1 MKNKNILSSV
11 LLIYFICL
19 ILRLFEYFVLRTDST
34 VIGEALFHKLAGIAV
49 LIIFASLYK
58 YKAEEVG
65 FSLYKCEIK
74 LAAGLLFGIFCFAIA
89 YFVEVLIVKASGSYI
104 GLSFYVTSY
113 SVNGNLGN
121 QTGFFFFALCIF
133 GNLVNVVMEEGVF
146 RGLFI
151 RRLQEKFS
159 YSSTAVISAVL
170 FGFWHGVAP
179 VRSFIDG
186 ELSAFGLF
194 MNCLIL
200 ILSSAVVGY
209 KYGLITKITG
219 SGFMAMGDHFVNN
232 TLVNI
237 LHVLSENG
245 VDQLQMVRI
254 SIAQTLSFILVLV
267 FYFYSKNHKKQLQ
280 ISEAEIS
287 ESIE

>member
-1 MKNKNILSSV
+1 MKKKNVLYSV
-11 LLIYFICL
+11 LLIYFVCL
-19 ILRLFEYFVLRTDST
+19 LLRMFEYFVLRTDLS
-34 VIGEALFHKLAGIAV
+34 VIGEALFHKLAGIAI
-49 LIIFASLYK
+49 LIFCARLYK
-58 YKAEEVG
+58 YRADEIG
-65 FSLYKCEIK
+65 FSPEKSGIK
-74 LAAGLLFGIFCFAIA
+74 LLCGLLFGLVCFAIA
-89 YFVEVLIVKASGSYI
+89 YFTEGLILKSSGTYS
-104 GLSFYVTSY
+104 GLKFYVTSY

-121 QTGFFFFALCIF
+121 QTGLAFFALCIF
-133 GNLVNVVMEEGVF
+133 GNIVNVIMEEGVF

-159 YSSTAVISAVL
+159 YSSAAILSAL
-170 FGFWHGVAP
+170 IFGLWHGVAP

-186 ELSAFGLF
+186 ESSLFGLF
-194 MNCLIL
+194 MNCMIL

-232 TLVNI
+232 TLVNV

-245 VDQLQMVRI
+245 SDNLQMVRI

-267 FYFYSKNHKKQLQ
+267 YFFLQKKEQ
-280 ISEAEIS
+280 S
-287 ESIE
+287 

>member
-1 MKNKNILSSV
+1 
-11 LLIYFICL
+11 
-19 ILRLFEYFVLRTDST
+19 
-34 VIGEALFHKLAGIAV
+34 
-49 LIIFASLYK
+49 
-58 YKAEEVG
+58 
-65 FSLYKCEIK
+65 
-74 LAAGLLFGIFCFAIA
+74 
-89 YFVEVLIVKASGSYI
+89 
-104 GLSFYVTSY
+104 
-113 SVNGNLGN
+113 
-121 QTGFFFFALCIF
+121 
-133 GNLVNVVMEEGVF
+133 MEEGVF

-159 YSSTAVISAVL
+159 YSSTAIISAVL
-170 FGFWHGVAP
+170 FCFWHGVAP

-186 ELSAFGLF
+186 ELSTFGLF

-237 LHVLSENG
+237 LHVVSADG
-245 VDQLQMVRI
+245 VDQLQMMRI
-254 SIAQTLSFILVLV
+254 SIAQTLSFILVLI

-287 ESIE
+287 ETIE

>member
-1 MKNKNILSSV
+1 
-11 LLIYFICL
+11 LL
-19 ILRLFEYFVLRTDST
+19 EYFLLRTDST
-34 VIGEALFHKLAGIAV
+34 VIGEALFHKLAGIV
-49 LIIFASLYK
+49 ILIIFARIYK
-58 YKAEEVG
+58 YKADEVG
-65 FSLYKCEIK
+65 FSLYKCELK
-74 LAAGLLFGIFCFAIA
+74 LAAGLLFGIFCFVIA
-89 YFVEVLIVKASGSYI
+89 YLIEVLIVKASGSYS
-104 GLSFYVTSY
+104 GLKLYVTSY

-121 QTGFFFFALCIF
+121 QTGLFFFALCIF
-133 GNLVNVVMEEGVF
+133 GNIVNVVMEEGVF

-159 YSSTAVISAVL
+159 YASTAIISAAL
-170 FGFWHGVAP
+170 FGLWHGVAP

-186 ELSAFGLF
+186 ESSVFGLF

-200 ILSSAVVGY
+200 ILTSAVVGY

-237 LHVLSENG
+237 LHVLSADG
-245 VDQLQMVRI
+245 ADQLQMLRI
-254 SIAQTLSFILVLV
+254 SIAQTLSFILVLI
-267 FYFYSKNHKKQLQ
+267 FYFYSKNHKKGLQ
-280 ISEAEIS
+280 ISESQSA

>member
-1 MKNKNILSSV
+1 MKNKNIFSSV
-11 LLIYFICL
+11 LLIYCICF
-19 ILRLFEYFVLRTDST
+19 ILRLIEYFLLRTDST
-34 VIGEALFHKLAGIAV
+34 VIGEALFHKLAGIAI
-49 LIIFASLYK
+49 LFIFARIYK
-58 YKAEEVG
+58 YKADEIG
-65 FSLYKCEIK
+65 FSLNKCGIK
-74 LAAGLLFGIFCFAIA
+74 LVAGLIFGLFCFALA
-89 YFVEVLIVKASGSYI
+89 YFVEVLIVKASGSYT
-104 GLSFYVTSY
+104 GLQFYVTSY

-121 QTGFFFFALCIF
+121 QTGLFFFALCIF
-133 GNLVNVVMEEGVF
+133 GNIVNVVMEEGVF

-159 YSSTAVISAVL
+159 YSSTAIISAVL

-186 ELSAFGLF
+186 ELSTFGLI

-245 VDQLQMVRI
+245 ADQLQMVRI

-267 FYFYSKNHKKQLQ
+267 YYFYSKKHKKSPQ
-280 ISEAEIS
+280 IS

>member
-11 LLIYFICL
+11 FLIYLICF
-19 ILRLFEYFVLRTDST
+19 ILRLIEYFLLRTDST
-34 VIGEALFHKLAGIAV
+34 VIGEALFHKLAGIAI
-49 LIIFASLYK
+49 LIIFARIYK
-58 YKAEEVG
+58 YKAAEVG
-65 FSLYKCEIK
+65 FSPKKGGLK
-74 LAAGLLFGIFCFAIA
+74 LLTGLLFGISCFALA
-89 YFVEVLIVKASGSYI
+89 YFVEVLIVKSSGTYT
-104 GLSFYVTSY
+104 GLHFYVTSY

-121 QTGFFFFALCIF
+121 QTGLLFFALCFF
-133 GNLVNVVMEEGVF
+133 GNIVNVIMEEGVF

-151 RRLQEKFS
+151 RRLQERFS
-159 YSSTAVISAVL
+159 YASTAIISAVL

-179 VRSFIDG
+179 VRSFLDG
-186 ELSAFGLF
+186 ELSALGLI

-245 VDQLQMVRI
+245 ADQLQMIRI
-254 SIAQTLSFILVLV
+254 SIAQTLSFILVLAY
-267 FYFYSKNHKKQLQ
+267 YFYSKNHKKSLQ
-280 ISEAEIS
+280 VS

>member
-11 LLIYFICL
+11 LLIYFICFV
-19 ILRLFEYFVLRTDST
+19 LRLFEYFVLRTDLS
-34 VIGEALFHKLAGIAV
+34 VIGEALFHKLAGIGI
-49 LIIFASLYK
+49 LFLFARMYQ
-58 YKAEEVG
+58 YKADEIGV
-65 FSLYKCEIK
+65 SLEKCGLK
-74 LAAGLLFGIFCFAIA
+74 LIYGLLFGLVCFAIA
-89 YFVEVLIVKASGSYI
+89 YFAEVLIVKSSGSYS
-104 GLSFYVTSY
+104 GLKFYVTSY

-121 QTGFFFFALCIF
+121 NTGFIFFAICIF
-133 GNLVNVVMEEGVF
+133 GNIVNVVMEEGVF

-159 YSSTAVISAVL
+159 YSSTAILSAVL

-179 VRSFIDG
+179 IRSFIDG
-186 ELSAFGLF
+186 ESSVMGLC

-237 LHVLSENG
+237 LHVVSENG
-245 VDQLQMVRI
+245 SDNLQMVRI
-254 SIAQTLSFILVLV
+254 SIAQTLSFILVLIY
-267 FYFYSKNHKKQLQ
+267 YFYKKRK
-280 ISEAEIS
+280 IA
-287 ESIE
+287 

>member
-11 LLIYFICL
+11 LLIYLLCFA
-19 ILRLFEYFVLRTDST
+19 LRLFEYFVLRTDST
-34 VIGEALFHKLAGIAV
+34 VIGEALFHKLTGIGV
-49 LIIFASLYK
+49 LIIFACAYE

-65 FSLYKCEIK
+65 FSPDKGGIK
-74 LAAGLLFGIFCFAIA
+74 LAAGLLFGIFCFALA
-89 YFVEVLIVKASGSYI
+89 YFIEVLIAKASGTFT
-104 GLSFYVTSY
+104 GLACYVTSY

-121 QTGFFFFALCIF
+121 QTGILFFALCIF
-133 GNLVNVVMEEGVF
+133 GNIVNVVMEEGVF

-159 YSSTAVISAVL
+159 YASTAIISAVL

-179 VRSFIDG
+179 VRSFLDG
-186 ELSAFGLF
+186 DLSTFGLI

-237 LHVLSENG
+237 LHVLSKNG
-245 VDQLQMVRI
+245 ADQLQMIRI
-254 SIAQTLSFILVLV
+254 SIAQTLSFILVLLY
-267 FYFYSKNHKKQLQ
+267 YFYSKKKDTVSSVTLQ
-280 ISEAEIS
+280 Q
-287 ESIE
+287 

>member
-11 LLIYFICL
+11 LLLYFICFV
-19 ILRLFEYFVLRTDST
+19 LRLFEYFVLRTDLS
-34 VIGEALFHKLAGIAV
+34 VIGEALFHKLAGIGI
-49 LIIFASLYK
+49 LFLFARMYQ
-58 YKAEEVG
+58 YKADEIG
-65 FSLYKCEIK
+65 FSLEKCGLK
-74 LAAGLLFGIFCFAIA
+74 LIYGLLFGCFCFAIA
-89 YFVEVLIVKASGSYI
+89 YFVEVLIVKSSGSYS
-104 GLSFYVTSY
+104 GLKFSVTSY

-121 QTGFFFFALCIF
+121 NTGFIFFAICIF
-133 GNLVNVVMEEGVF
+133 GNIVNVVMEEGVF

-159 YSSTAVISAVL
+159 YSSTAILSAVL

-179 VRSFIDG
+179 IRSFIDG
-186 ELSAFGLF
+186 ESSVMGLC

-237 LHVLSENG
+237 LHVVSENG
-245 VDQLQMVRI
+245 SDNLQMVRI
-254 SIAQTLSFILVLV
+254 SIAQTLSFILVLIY
-267 FYFYSKNHKKQLQ
+267 YFYKKRK
-280 ISEAEIS
+280 IA
-287 ESIE
+287 

>member
-11 LLIYFICL
+11 LLIYFICF
-19 ILRLFEYFVLRTDST
+19 ILRLIEYFILRTDLS
-34 VIGEALFHKLAGIAV
+34 VIGEAIFHKLAGITI
-49 LIIFASLYK
+49 LIIFARFYK
-58 YKAEEVG
+58 YKASEIG
-65 FSLYKCEIK
+65 FSLEKCDLK
-74 LAAGLLFGIFCFAIA
+74 LLAGLLFGIFCFAIA
-89 YFVEVLIVKASGSYI
+89 YFIEILIAKSSGSYS
-104 GLSFYVTSY
+104 GLKFYVTSY

-121 QTGFFFFALCIF
+121 QTGLFFFALCIF
-133 GNLVNVVMEEGVF
+133 GNIVNVVMEEGVF

-159 YSSTAVISAVL
+159 YSSTAIISAVL

-179 VRSFIDG
+179 VRSFIDD
-186 ELSAFGLF
+186 ESSVFGLC

-200 ILSSAVVGY
+200 ILSSAIVGY

-237 LHVLSENG
+237 LHVVSTNG
-245 VDQLQMVRI
+245 ADELQMVRI
-254 SIAQTLSFILVLV
+254 SIAQTLSFILVLIY
-267 FYFYSKNHKKQLQ
+267 YFYSKKKKKQAQ
-280 ISEAEIS
+280 IN

>member
-1 MKNKNILSSV
+1 MKNKKILSSV
-11 LLIYFICL
+11 LLIYLICF
-19 ILRLFEYFVLRTDST
+19 ILRLIEYFLLRTDST

-49 LIIFASLYK
+49 LILFARIYK
-58 YKAEEVG
+58 YKADETG
-65 FSLYKCEIK
+65 FSLDKCGIK
-74 LAAGLLFGIFCFAIA
+74 LAAGLLFGVFCFAIA
-89 YFVEVLIVKASGSYI
+89 YFVEVMIVKASGSYI
-104 GLSFYVTSY
+104 GLNFYVTSY
-113 SVNGNLGN
+113 SVSGNLGN
-121 QTGFFFFALCIF
+121 QTGLLFFALCIF
-133 GNLVNVVMEEGVF
+133 GNIVNVVMEEGVF

-159 YSSTAVISAVL
+159 YSSTAIISAVL

-186 ELSAFGLF
+186 ELSTFGLF

-237 LHVLSENG
+237 LHVLSDNG
-245 VDQLQMVRI
+245 ADQLQMVRI
-254 SIAQTLSFILVLV
+254 SIAQTLSFILVLI
-267 FYFYSKNHKKQLQ
+267 FYFYLKSHKKTVQV
-280 ISEAEIS
+280 S

>member
-11 LLIYFICL
+11 LLIYILCF
-19 ILRLFEYFVLRTDST
+19 ILRLIEYFLLRTDLT
-34 VIGEALFHKLAGIAV
+34 VIGEALFHKLSGIAI
-49 LIIFASLYK
+49 LIIFARVYQ
-58 YKAEEVG
+58 YKAGEIG
-65 FSLYKCEIK
+65 FSPDKCGIK
-74 LAAGLLFGIFCFAIA
+74 LAAGLLFGIICFAIA
-89 YFVEVLIVKASGSYI
+89 YFVEIMLAKASGSYT
-104 GLSFYVTSY
+104 GLKFYVTSY

-151 RRLQEKFS
+151 RRLQENFS
-159 YSSTAVISAVL
+159 YSSTAIISAVL

-179 VRSFIDG
+179 VRTFLDG
-186 ELSAFGLF
+186 ELSTFGLI

-200 ILSSAVVGY
+200 ILSSAVVGF

-245 VDQLQMVRI
+245 ADQLQMIRI
-254 SIAQTLSFILVLV
+254 SIAQTLSFILVLF
-267 FYFYSKNHKKQLQ
+267 FYFYSKSHKKTVQV
-280 ISEAEIS
+280 S

>member
-1 MKNKNILSSV
+1 MKKKNILSSV
-11 LLIYFICL
+11 LLIYLICF
-19 ILRLFEYFVLRTDST
+19 ILRLIEYFLLRTDST
-34 VIGEALFHKLAGIAV
+34 VIGEALFHKLAGIVV
-49 LIIFASLYK
+49 LVIYACIYK
-58 YKAEEVG
+58 YKADEIG
-65 FSLYKCEIK
+65 FSPKKCGIK
-74 LAAGLLFGIFCFAIA
+74 LTAGLLFGIFCFAIA
-89 YFVEVLIVKASGSYI
+89 YFVEILIVKASGSYI
-104 GLSFYVTSY
+104 GLNFYVTSY

-121 QTGFFFFALCIF
+121 QTGLLFFVLCIF

-159 YSSTAVISAVL
+159 YSSTAIISAVL

-200 ILSSAVVGY
+200 SLSSAVVGY

-219 SGFMAMGDHFVNN
+219 SGVMAMGDHFVNN

-237 LHVLSENG
+237 LHVISENG
-245 VDQLQMVRI
+245 ADQLQMIRI
-254 SIAQTLSFILVLV
+254 SIAQTLSFILVLAY
-267 FYFYSKNHKKQLQ
+267 YFYSKKQKKGQQ
-280 ISEAEIS
+280 IN

>member
-11 LLIYFICL
+11 LLIYTLCF
-19 ILRLFEYFVLRTDST
+19 ILRLIEYFLLRTDST
-34 VIGEALFHKLAGIAV
+34 VIGEALFHKLAGIAI
-49 LIIFASLYK
+49 LIIFARIYK
-58 YKAEEVG
+58 YKAAEVG
-65 FSLYKCEIK
+65 FSPKKGGLK
-74 LAAGLLFGIFCFAIA
+74 LLTGLLFGISCFALA
-89 YFVEVLIVKASGSYI
+89 YFVEVLIAKASGSYT
-104 GLSFYVTSY
+104 GLQFYVTSY

-121 QTGFFFFALCIF
+121 QTGLLFFALCIF
-133 GNLVNVVMEEGVF
+133 GNIINVVMEEGVF

-151 RRLQEKFS
+151 RRLQESFS
-159 YSSTAVISAVL
+159 YASTAIISAVL

-179 VRSFIDG
+179 VRSFLDG
-186 ELSAFGLF
+186 ESPAFALC

-237 LHVLSENG
+237 LHVVSENG
-245 VDQLQMVRI
+245 TDQLQMVRI
-254 SIAQTLSFILVLV
+254 SIAQTLSFVLVLL
-267 FYFYSKNHKKQLQ
+267 FYFYSKKHKNQQ
-280 ISEAEIS
+280 QTI

>member
-11 LLIYFICL
+11 LLIYCICF
-19 ILRLFEYFVLRTDST
+19 ILRLVEYFLLRTDYT
-34 VIGEALFHKLAGIAV
+34 VIGEALFHKLAGIV
-49 LIIFASLYK
+49 ILIIFARVYK

-65 FSLYKCEIK
+65 FSPYKCEIK
-74 LAAGLLFGIFCFAIA
+74 LASGLLFGLFCFAIA
-89 YFVEVLIVKASGSYI
+89 YFFEVLLAKAADSYK
-104 GLSFYVTSY
+104 GLQFYVTSY

-121 QTGFFFFALCIF
+121 QTGFLFFALCIF
-133 GNLVNVVMEEGVF
+133 GNIVNVVMEEGVF

-159 YSSTAVISAVL
+159 YSSTAIISAVL

-186 ELSAFGLF
+186 ESSAFGLF

-200 ILSSAVVGY
+200 ILTSAVVGY

-237 LHVLSENG
+237 LHVVSADG
-245 VDQLQMVRI
+245 VDQLQMMRI
-254 SIAQTLSFILVLV
+254 SIAQTLSFILVLI

>member
-11 LLIYFICL
+11 LLIYAACFA
-19 ILRLFEYFVLRTDST
+19 LRLFEYFVLRTDSS
-34 VIGEALFHKLAGIAV
+34 VIGEAIFHKLAGIAI
-49 LIIFASLYK
+49 LILFARLYK
-58 YKAEEVG
+58 YKAADIG
-65 FSLYKCEIK
+65 FSLNKCGLK
-74 LAAGLLFGIFCFAIA
+74 LFTGLAFGIFCFAIA
-89 YFVEVLIVKASGSYI
+89 YFIEVLIVKKAGSYS
-104 GLSFYVTSY
+104 GLIFYVTSY

-121 QTGFFFFALCIF
+121 QTGFLFFVICIF
-133 GNLVNVVMEEGVF
+133 GNIVNVIMEEGVF

-159 YSSTAVISAVL
+159 YSSTAIISAVL

-186 ELSAFGLF
+186 ESSAFGLC

-237 LHVLSENG
+237 LHVVSENSA
-245 VDQLQMVRI
+245 DQFQMVRI
-254 SIAQTLSFILVLV
+254 SIAQTISFTVVLIY
-267 FYFYSKNHKKQLQ
+267 YFYSKKHKKQVQ
-280 ISEAEIS
+280 IN

>member
-11 LLIYFICL
+11 LLIYAICFV
-19 ILRLFEYFVLRTDST
+19 LRLFEYFILRTDLS
-34 VIGEALFHKLAGIAV
+34 VIGEAIFHKLAGIAI
-49 LIIFASLYK
+49 LTIFARLYK
-58 YKAEEVG
+58 YKASEIG
-65 FSLYKCEIK
+65 FSLEKCELK
-74 LAAGLLFGIFCFAIA
+74 LLAGLLFGIFCFAIA
-89 YFVEVLIVKASGSYI
+89 YFIEILIAKSSGSYS
-104 GLSFYVTSY
+104 GLKFYVTSY

-121 QTGFFFFALCIF
+121 QTGLFFFALCIF
-133 GNLVNVVMEEGVF
+133 GNIVNVVMEEGVF

-159 YSSTAVISAVL
+159 YSSTAIISAVL

-186 ELSAFGLF
+186 ESSVFGLC

-237 LHVLSENG
+237 LHVVSTNG
-245 VDQLQMVRI
+245 ADELQIVRI
-254 SIAQTLSFILVLV
+254 SIAQTLSFILVLIY
-267 FYFYSKNHKKQLQ
+267 YFYSKKKKKQAQ
-280 ISEAEIS
+280 IN

>member
-11 LLIYFICL
+11 LLIYFICF
-19 ILRLFEYFVLRTDST
+19 ILRLIEYFILRTDLS
-34 VIGEALFHKLAGIAV
+34 VIGEAIFHKLAGIAI
-49 LIIFASLYK
+49 LIIFARLYK
-58 YKAEEVG
+58 YKASEIG
-65 FSLYKCEIK
+65 FSLENCELK
-74 LAAGLLFGIFCFAIA
+74 LLAGLLFGIFCFAIA
-89 YFVEVLIVKASGSYI
+89 YFIEILIAKSSGSYS
-104 GLSFYVTSY
+104 GLKFYVTSY

-121 QTGFFFFALCIF
+121 QTGLFFFALCIF
-133 GNLVNVVMEEGVF
+133 GNIVNVVMEEGIF

-151 RRLQEKFS
+151 RRLQEKIS
-159 YSSTAVISAVL
+159 YSSTAIISAVL

-186 ELSAFGLF
+186 ESSVFGLC

-237 LHVLSENG
+237 LHVVSTNG
-245 VDQLQMVRI
+245 ADELQMVRI
-254 SIAQTLSFILVLV
+254 SIAQTLSFILVLIY
-267 FYFYSKNHKKQLQ
+267 YFYSKKKKKQAQ
-280 ISEAEIS
+280 IN

>member
-1 MKNKNILSSV
+1 MKNINIFSSV
-11 LLIYFICL
+11 LLIYCICF
-19 ILRLFEYFVLRTDST
+19 ILRLIEYFLLRTDST
-34 VIGEALFHKLAGIAV
+34 VIGEALFHKLAGIAI
-49 LIIFASLYK
+49 LIIFARIYK
-58 YKAEEVG
+58 YKADEIG
-65 FSLYKCEIK
+65 FSLNKCGIK
-74 LAAGLLFGIFCFAIA
+74 LVAGLIFGLFCFALA
-89 YFVEVLIVKASGSYI
+89 YFVEVLIVKASGSYT
-104 GLSFYVTSY
+104 GLKFYVTSY

-121 QTGFFFFALCIF
+121 QTGLFFFALCIF
-133 GNLVNVVMEEGVF
+133 GNIVNVVMEEGVF

-159 YSSTAVISAVL
+159 YSSTAIISAVL

-186 ELSAFGLF
+186 ELSTFGLF

-209 KYGLITKITG
+209 KYGLITRITG

-237 LHVLSENG
+237 LHVVSANG
-245 VDQLQMVRI
+245 TDQFQMVRI
-254 SIAQTLSFILVLV
+254 SIAQTLSFILVLA
-267 FYFYSKNHKKQLQ
+267 FYFYSKNHKKAVQL
-280 ISEAEIS
+280 S

>member
-1 MKNKNILSSV
+1 MKNKNIFSSV
-11 LLIYFICL
+11 LLIYCICF
-19 ILRLFEYFVLRTDST
+19 ILRLIEYFLIRTDST
-34 VIGEALFHKLAGIAV
+34 VIGEALFHKLAGIAI
-49 LIIFASLYK
+49 LFIFARIYK
-58 YKAEEVG
+58 YKADEVG
-65 FSLYKCEIK
+65 FSLDKCGLK
-74 LAAGLLFGIFCFAIA
+74 LASGLIFGLFCFALA
-89 YFVEVLIVKASGSYI
+89 YFVEVLIVKASGSYT
-104 GLSFYVTSY
+104 GLQFYVTSY

-121 QTGFFFFALCIF
+121 QTGLFFFALCIF
-133 GNLVNVVMEEGVF
+133 GNIVNVVMEEGVF

-159 YSSTAVISAVL
+159 YSSTAIISAIL
-170 FGFWHGVAP
+170 FGLWHGVAP

-186 ELSAFGLF
+186 DLSVFGLI

-245 VDQLQMVRI
+245 ADQLQMVRI

-267 FYFYSKNHKKQLQ
+267 YYFYSKKHKKSPQ
-280 ISEAEIS
+280 IS

>member
-11 LLIYFICL
+11 LLIYFICFV
-19 ILRLFEYFVLRTDST
+19 LRLFEYFVLRTDLS
-34 VIGEALFHKLAGIAV
+34 VIGEALFHKLAGIGI
-49 LIIFASLYK
+49 LFLFARMYQ
-58 YKAEEVG
+58 YKADEIG
-65 FSLYKCEIK
+65 FSLEKCGLK
-74 LAAGLLFGIFCFAIA
+74 LIYGLLFGLVCFAVA
-89 YFVEVLIVKASGSYI
+89 YFVEVLIVKSSGSYS
-104 GLSFYVTSY
+104 GLKFYVTSY

-121 QTGFFFFALCIF
+121 HTGFVFFAICIF
-133 GNLVNVVMEEGVF
+133 GNIVNVVMEEGVF

-159 YSSTAVISAVL
+159 YSSTAILSAVL

-179 VRSFIDG
+179 IRSFIDG
-186 ELSAFGLF
+186 ESSVMGLC

-237 LHVLSENG
+237 LHVVSENG
-245 VDQLQMVRI
+245 SDNLQMVRI
-254 SIAQTLSFILVLV
+254 SIAQTLSFILVLI
-267 FYFYSKNHKKQLQ
+267 FYFYSKKHKNQ
-280 ISEAEIS
+280 IQIS

>member
-1 MKNKNILSSV
+1 MKTKNIFTSV
-11 LLIYFICL
+11 LLIYLLCF
-19 ILRLFEYFVLRTDST
+19 ILRLIEYFLLRTDST
-34 VIGEALFHKLAGIAV
+34 VIGEALFHKLAGIV
-49 LIIFASLYK
+49 ILIIFARAYK
-58 YKAEEVG
+58 YRAAEVG
-65 FSLYKCEIK
+65 FSLDKGGIK

-89 YFVEVLIVKASGSYI
+89 YFVEVLIVKASGTFT
-104 GLSFYVTSY
+104 GLACYVTSY

-121 QTGFFFFALCIF
+121 QTGLLFFALCIF

-159 YSSTAVISAVL
+159 YSLTAVISAVL

-179 VRSFIDG
+179 VRSFLDG
-186 ELSAFGLF
+186 DLSSFGLF

-245 VDQLQMVRI
+245 ADQLQMIRI
-254 SIAQTLSFILVLV
+254 SIAQTLSFILVLLY
-267 FYFYSKNHKKQLQ
+267 YFYSKKKDSAVEPVKQ
-280 ISEAEIS
+280 
-287 ESIE
+287 

>member
-11 LLIYFICL
+11 LLVYAICFL
-19 ILRLFEYFVLRTDST
+19 LRLFEYFVLRTDLS
-34 VIGEALFHKLAGIAV
+34 VIGEALFHKLAGIAI
-49 LIIFASLYK
+49 LIIFARIYK
-58 YKAEEVG
+58 YKAAEIG
-65 FSLYKCEIK
+65 FSMDKCGIK
-74 LAAGLLFGIFCFAIA
+74 LSAGLFFGIICFAIA
-89 YFVEVLIVKASGSYI
+89 YFVEVLIVKASGSYT
-104 GLSFYVTSY
+104 GLKFYVTSY

-121 QTGFFFFALCIF
+121 QTGFFFFVLCFF

-159 YSSTAVISAVL
+159 YSSTAIISAVL

-186 ELSAFGLF
+186 ELSTVALF

-237 LHVLSENG
+237 LHVVSANG
-245 VDQLQMVRI
+245 TDQFQMIRI
-254 SIAQTLSFILVLV
+254 SIAQTLSFILVLA
-267 FYFYSKNHKKQLQ
+267 FYFYSKKHKKAAQP
-280 ISEAEIS
+280 S

>member
-11 LLIYFICL
+11 LLIYIICFV
-19 ILRLFEYFVLRTDST
+19 LRLIEYFILRTDST
-34 VIGEALFHKLAGIAV
+34 VIGEALFHKLAGIAI
-49 LIIFASLYK
+49 LIIFARIYK
-58 YKAEEVG
+58 YKADEVG
-65 FSLYKCEIK
+65 FSLDKFGLK
-74 LAAGLLFGIFCFAIA
+74 LASGLLFGIFCFAIA
-89 YFVEVLIVKASGSYI
+89 YFVEVLITKSSGSYT
-104 GLSFYVTSY
+104 GLQFYVTSY

-121 QTGFFFFALCIF
+121 QTGLFFFALCIF
-133 GNLVNVVMEEGVF
+133 GNIVNVVMEEGVF

-159 YSSTAVISAVL
+159 YSSTAIISAVL

-186 ELSAFGLF
+186 ELSTFGLF

-237 LHVLSENG
+237 LHVVSANG
-245 VDQLQMVRI
+245 TDQFQMVRI
-254 SIAQTLSFILVLV
+254 SIAQTLSFILVLA
-267 FYFYSKNHKKQLQ
+267 FYFYSKNHKKAVQL
-280 ISEAEIS
+280 S

>member
-1 MKNKNILSSV
+1 MKNKNILASV
-11 LLIYFICL
+11 FLIYLICF
-19 ILRLFEYFVLRTDST
+19 ILRLIEYFILRTDYT
-34 VIGEALFHKLAGIAV
+34 VIGEALFHKLAGI
-49 LIIFASLYK
+49 LILVIFARIYK
-58 YKAEEVG
+58 YRADEVG
-65 FSLYKCEIK
+65 FSLYQYEVK
-74 LAAGLLFGIFCFAIA
+74 LIAGLFFGIFCFAIA
-89 YFVEVLIVKASGSYI
+89 YFIEVMIAKASGSYS
-104 GLSFYVTSY
+104 GLRFYVTSY

-121 QTGFFFFALCIF
+121 QAGLLFFALCIF
-133 GNLVNVVMEEGVF
+133 GNIVNVVMEEGVF

-159 YSSTAVISAVL
+159 YSSTAIISAVL
-170 FGFWHGVAP
+170 FGFWHGVGP

-186 ELSAFGLF
+186 ESSAFALC

-237 LHVLSENG
+237 LHVVSENG
-245 VDQLQMVRI
+245 ADQLQIIRI
-254 SIAQTLSFILVLV
+254 SIAQSLYFILVLV
-267 FYFYSKNHKKQLQ
+267 WYFYSKNHKKVLQ
-280 ISEAEIS
+280 VN

>member
-11 LLIYFICL
+11 FVIYLICF
-19 ILRLFEYFVLRTDST
+19 ILRLIEYFILRTDYT
-34 VIGEALFHKLAGIAV
+34 VIGEALFHKLAGI
-49 LIIFASLYK
+49 LILVIFARIYK
-58 YKAEEVG
+58 YKADEVG
-65 FSLYKCEIK
+65 FSLYQYEVK
-74 LAAGLLFGIFCFAIA
+74 LIAGLFFGIFCFAIA
-89 YFVEVLIVKASGSYI
+89 YFIEVMIAKGSGSYS
-104 GLSFYVTSY
+104 GLRFYVTSY

-121 QTGFFFFALCIF
+121 QTGFLFFALCIF
-133 GNLVNVVMEEGVF
+133 GNVVNVVMEEGVF

-151 RRLQEKFS
+151 CRLQEKFS
-159 YSSTAVISAVL
+159 YSSTAIISAVL
-170 FGFWHGVAP
+170 FGFWHVVAP
-179 VRSFIDG
+179 VRSFLDG
-186 ELSAFGLF
+186 ELSTFGLF
-194 MNCLIL
+194 MNCMIL

-237 LHVLSENG
+237 LHVTSANG
-245 VDQLQMVRI
+245 ADQLQMIRI

-267 FYFYSKNHKKQLQ
+267 YYFYSKKHKKSPQV
-280 ISEAEIS
+280 S

>member
-1 MKNKNILSSV
+1 MKNKKILSSV
-11 LLIYFICL
+11 LLIYAICFL
-19 ILRLFEYFVLRTDST
+19 FRLFEYFVLRTDST

-49 LIIFASLYK
+49 LAIFARLFS
-58 YKAEEVG
+58 YKAGEIG
-65 FSLYKCEIK
+65 FSLEKCGIK
-74 LAAGLLFGIFCFAIA
+74 LAVGLFFGIFCFAVA
-89 YFVEVLIVKASGSYI
+89 YFVEVLIVKASGSYS
-104 GLSFYVTSY
+104 GLQFYVTSY
-113 SVNGNLGN
+113 SVSGNLGN
-121 QTGFFFFALCIF
+121 QTGLLFFALCIF
-133 GNLVNVVMEEGVF
+133 GNIVNVVMEEGVF

-159 YSSTAVISAVL
+159 YSLTAIISAVL

-186 ELSAFGLF
+186 DLSAFGLF

-200 ILSSAVVGY
+200 IISSAVVGY

-237 LHVLSENG
+237 LHVVSADG
-245 VDQLQMVRI
+245 VDQLQMMRI
-254 SIAQTLSFILVLV
+254 SIAQTLSFILVLI
-267 FYFYSKNHKKQLQ
+267 FYFWSKKHKKDLQ
-280 ISEAEIS
+280 INESQIS

>member
-11 LLIYFICL
+11 LLIYAICFV
-19 ILRLFEYFVLRTDST
+19 LRLFEYFILRTDLS
-34 VIGEALFHKLAGIAV
+34 VIGEAIFHKLAGIAI
-49 LIIFASLYK
+49 LIIFARFYK
-58 YKAEEVG
+58 YKASEIG
-65 FSLYKCEIK
+65 FSLEKCELK
-74 LAAGLLFGIFCFAIA
+74 LLAGLLFGIFCFAIA
-89 YFVEVLIVKASGSYI
+89 YFIEVLIAKSSGSYS
-104 GLSFYVTSY
+104 GLKFYVTSY

-121 QTGFFFFALCIF
+121 QTGLFFFALCIF
-133 GNLVNVVMEEGVF
+133 GNIVNVVMEEGIF

-159 YSSTAVISAVL
+159 YSSTAIISAVL

-186 ELSAFGLF
+186 EISVFGLC

-237 LHVLSENG
+237 LHVVSTNG
-245 VDQLQMVRI
+245 ADELQMVRI
-254 SIAQTLSFILVLV
+254 SIAQTLSFILVLIY
-267 FYFYSKNHKKQLQ
+267 YFYSKKKKKL
-280 ISEAEIS
+280 A
-287 ESIE
+287 

>member
-11 LLIYFICL
+11 LLLYFICFV
-19 ILRLFEYFVLRTDST
+19 LRLFEYFVLRTDLS
-34 VIGEALFHKLAGIAV
+34 VIGEALFHKLAGIGI
-49 LIIFASLYK
+49 LFLFARMYQ
-58 YKAEEVG
+58 YKADEIG
-65 FSLYKCEIK
+65 FSLEKCGLK
-74 LAAGLLFGIFCFAIA
+74 LIYGLLFGCFCFAIA
-89 YFVEVLIVKASGSYI
+89 YFVEVLIVKSSGSYS
-104 GLSFYVTSY
+104 GLKFSVTSY

-121 QTGFFFFALCIF
+121 NTGFIFFAICIF
-133 GNLVNVVMEEGVF
+133 GNIVNVVMEEGVF

-159 YSSTAVISAVL
+159 YSSTAILSAML

-179 VRSFIDG
+179 IRSFIDG
-186 ELSAFGLF
+186 ESSVMGLC

-237 LHVLSENG
+237 LHVVSENG
-245 VDQLQMVRI
+245 SDNLQMVRI
-254 SIAQTLSFILVLV
+254 SIAQTLSFILVLIY
-267 FYFYSKNHKKQLQ
+267 YFYKKRK
-280 ISEAEIS
+280 IA
-287 ESIE
+287 

>member
-1 MKNKNILSSV
+1 MKNKNILTSV
-11 LLIYFICL
+11 LLIYLICF
-19 ILRLFEYFVLRTDST
+19 ILRLIEYFLLRTDST
-34 VIGEALFHKLAGIAV
+34 VIGEALFHKLAGIII
-49 LIIFASLYK
+49 LIIFAGIYK
-58 YKAEEVG
+58 YKADEVG
-65 FSLYKCEIK
+65 FSLDKCGIK
-74 LAAGLLFGIFCFAIA
+74 LAAGLLFGIICFAVA
-89 YFVEVLIVKASGSYI
+89 YFIEVLIAKASGSYT
-104 GLSFYVTSY
+104 GLKFYVTSY

-121 QTGFFFFALCIF
+121 QTGLLFFALCIF
-133 GNLVNVVMEEGVF
+133 GNIVNVVMEEGVF

-159 YSSTAVISAVL
+159 YSSTAIISAIL
-170 FGFWHGVAP
+170 FGFWHGAAP
-179 VRSFIDG
+179 VRSFMDG
-186 ELSAFGLF
+186 ELSTFGLI

-245 VDQLQMVRI
+245 ADQLQMVRI
-254 SIAQTLSFILVLV
+254 SIAQTLSFVLVLI
-267 FYFYSKNHKKQLQ
+267 FYFYSKKHKNQQ
-280 ISEAEIS
+280 QTI